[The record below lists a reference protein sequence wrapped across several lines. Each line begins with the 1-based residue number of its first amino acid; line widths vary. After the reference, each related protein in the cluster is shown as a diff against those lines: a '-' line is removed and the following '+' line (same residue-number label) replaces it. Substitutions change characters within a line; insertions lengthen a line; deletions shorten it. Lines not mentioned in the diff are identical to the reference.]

1 MFSVTPKFDPK
12 KRRHDETTFM
22 GRWRNFL
29 DVINPL
35 SLLYSSKSLDEA
47 QQLINQFKA
56 GTAPAE
62 TTDNQLWKARWLIDA
77 TSNPGSGE
85 RIVAPF
91 RFSGLLVVKI
101 PILTG
106 MLLTP
111 KTPATIALWQTLNQ
125 AYTFGFSYFNRNG
138 SNHYTDRQLAQSA
151 VTAICTS
158 VVVGLALDKLIIKY
172 LGTSNLIRTFGPA
185 AAMGAA
191 GLVNLLILRYREIQE
206 GIAVFDDNGKEVGRS
221 YIAAKDALYKT
232 SLIRFWLQFPYAY
245 CPVLAVI
252 ALSRCRLYPAAGP
265 WRKVVDMSVTGLNI
279 TLVPTSAQ
287 AFFPQKLWMEK
298 LEPELVSPTGFYY
311 NRGL

>member
-12 KRRHDETTFM
+12 KRRHNETTFM

-29 DVINPL
+29 DVINLL

-85 RIVAPF
+85 RIVAP
-91 RFSGLLVVKI
+91 
-101 PILTG
+101 
-106 MLLTP
+106 
-111 KTPATIALWQTLNQ
+111 LWQTLNQ

-158 VVVGLALDKLIIKY
+158 VAVGLALDKLIIKY
-172 LGTSNLIRTFGPA
+172 
-185 AAMGAA
+185 
-191 GLVNLLILRYREIQE
+191 
-206 GIAVFDDNGKEVGRS
+206 
-221 YIAAKDALYKT
+221 
-232 SLIRFWLQFPYAY
+232 
-245 CPVLAVI
+245 
-252 ALSRCRLYPAAGP
+252 
-265 WRKVVDMSVTGLNI
+265 
-279 TLVPTSAQ
+279 
-287 AFFPQKLWMEK
+287 
-298 LEPELVSPTGFYY
+298 
-311 NRGL
+311 